1 MSLMYIDMNVAVIL
15 IRSTGTW
22 SCMEAGR
29 VRSLD
34 LFVSFS
40 QLSFKLHVHHN
51 LQNLNQL

>member
-1 MSLMYIDMNVAVIL
+1 MYIDMNVAVIL